1 MENSIEIPE
10 HLISGGEAI
19 TINLIGVGGTGSWVL
34 GDLIAL
40 HHYLVETGRL
50 GLKVRAYDPDIV
62 TEANLGRQ
70 NFNSADLNENKAVA
84 LVEKYNRYWG
94 LNWEGIPEE
103 FSAAHKQANITICC
117 VDSIESRRKIIE
129 AIRIRKKRAY
139 DDSEYPHFLIDCGNG
154 YDYGQIIVTPLW
166 ESGHKTFL
174 DYFPDQKENITE
186 PSCSVLESLGKQ
198 NLFINKFMANLAVNW
213 LYEGIRNT
221 EQSNLGYF
229 FNFNSLTPIYL

>member
-1 MENSIEIPE
+1 MENSIEIPQY
-10 HLISGGEAI
+10 LISGGEAI

-40 HHYLVETGRL
+40 HHYLIETGRL
-50 GLKVRAYDPDIV
+50 GLQVRAYDPDIV

-70 NFNSADLNENKAVA
+70 NFNHTDLGEYKAIA

-94 LNWEGIPEE
+94 LNWDGIPEE
-103 FSAAHKQANITICC
+103 FSVKHKQANITICC

-129 AIRIRKKRAY
+129 TIRIKKKRF
-139 DDSEYPHFLIDCGNG
+139 DDDDEFPHLLIDCGNG

-166 ESGHKTFL
+166 MTNYKTFL
-174 DYFPDQKENITE
+174 DYFPSQKENITE